1 MTSRAVK
8 RGLTIDCPLC
18 GQQLGQPVLRGSR
31 GFQVYRCVSCGL
43 GQTMPYPPESNGQEY
58 FTDSDE
64 HYHKQYVQ
72 NRTIWRGYMASI
84 LDHARPYVS
93 NGTLLDVGTG
103 IGFMLELAQEQGFQA
118 TGIEPSPAAVRYA
131 RDKLHLDV
139 VHAHYPAPTLAGRR
153 FNLITISHVLE
164 HVERPEAFLAA
175 VKAQLEPGGVAVI
188 TAPSYDSFIVRII
201 GPRWYGFQPLQHIWQ
216 FTPKTVAL
224 LSQRSGLEVVEM
236 SSESMDYRGNTIKTF
251 LLKALAA
258 IGARLNTGDQLVVV
272 VKNADG

>member
-1 MTSRAVK
+1 
-8 RGLTIDCPLC
+8 
-18 GQQLGQPVLRGSR
+18 
-31 GFQVYRCVSCGL
+31 
-43 GQTMPYPPESNGQEY
+43 
-58 FTDSDE
+58 
-64 HYHKQYVQ
+64 
-72 NRTIWRGYMASI
+72 
-84 LDHARPYVS
+84 
-93 NGTLLDVGTG
+93 
-103 IGFMLELAQEQGFQA
+103 
-118 TGIEPSPAAVRYA
+118 
-131 RDKLHLDV
+131 
-139 VHAHYPAPTLAGRR
+139 
-153 FNLITISHVLE
+153 
-164 HVERPEAFLAA
+164 